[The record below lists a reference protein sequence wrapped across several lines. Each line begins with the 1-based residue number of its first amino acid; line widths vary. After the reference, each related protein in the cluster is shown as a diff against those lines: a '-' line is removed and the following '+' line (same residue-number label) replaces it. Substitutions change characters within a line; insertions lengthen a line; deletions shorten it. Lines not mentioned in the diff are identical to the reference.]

1 MHPTQ
6 VFNEFAQTHP
16 RLQNIG
22 QYYEIGAVFNSPR
35 ACLRAHSIAQ
45 HVAFTAFSI
54 NDLTALTFG
63 CERSDAEKFFPQYI
77 FDKIYL
83 VCLCM
88 VVCLL

>member
-1 MHPTQ
+1 
-6 VFNEFAQTHP
+6 
-16 RLQNIG
+16 
-22 QYYEIGAVFNSPR
+22 VFNSPR
-35 ACLRAHSIAQ
+35 ACLRARTIAQ

-83 VCLCM
+83 VSTR
-88 VVCLL
+88 VCCVCCVYR